1 MPSRDRDLVPSE
13 AKIPHASHA
22 ANHGAAHAASHASRK
37 PARHAAAQP
46 PVARGAGLIA
56 YLAVLICVAAGIYI
70 AWHQGASG
78 AGRGGVIA
86 GAALLVA
93 AVARLALP
101 ARLAGL
107 LAVRHRGTDA
117 VTLVALGACLLT
129 VGLVLP
135 GLWAAIRTREAAA
148 RR

>member
-1 MPSRDRDLVPSE
+1 
-13 AKIPHASHA
+13 
-22 ANHGAAHAASHASRK
+22 
-37 PARHAAAQP
+37 
-46 PVARGAGLIA
+46 
-56 YLAVLICVAAGIYI
+56 
-70 AWHQGASG
+70 
-78 AGRGGVIA
+78 VIA

-101 ARLAGL
+101 AKLIGL

-117 VTLVALGACLLT
+117 VTLLALGICILT

-135 GLWAAIRTREAAA
+135 GLRAAIHTRGVCVKTAAA

>member
-1 MPSRDRDLVPSE
+1 MPSRDRDLAPAE
-13 AKIPHASHA
+13 AKIPRASHV
-22 ANHGAAHAASHASRK
+22 ANHGTAHAAGHPARK
-37 PARHAAAQP
+37 PARHAASQ
-46 PVARGAGLIA
+46 PVARGAGLIS

-70 AWHQGASG
+70 AWHQGGNG

-86 GAALLVA
+86 GATLLVA

-101 ARLAGL
+101 DLLAGL
-107 LAVRHRGTDA
+107 LAVRHRWTDA

-135 GLWAAIRTREAAA
+135 G
-148 RR
+148 